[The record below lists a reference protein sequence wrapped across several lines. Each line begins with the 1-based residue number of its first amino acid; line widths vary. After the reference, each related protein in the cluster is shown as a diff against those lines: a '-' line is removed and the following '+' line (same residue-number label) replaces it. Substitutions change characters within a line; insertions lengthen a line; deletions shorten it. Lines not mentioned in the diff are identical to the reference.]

1 MRSLVPHDVLQ
12 RARLYRLGRI
22 RKLLRQHDCA
32 AALLYDPVNIR
43 YALDSSDMQ
52 VRTLHDPM
60 R

>member
-1 MRSLVPHDVLQ
+1 MLQ
-12 RARLYRLGRI
+12 RARLYRLGQI

-32 AALLYDPVNIR
+32 ATQLYDPVNIR

>member
-12 RARLYRLGRI
+12 RARLYRLGQI

-32 AALLYDPVNIR
+32 ATQLYDPVNIR